1 MLLPASRDAKRII
14 YGLITLREVK
24 KKQKNLDILLLRLL
38 TSSLFFIQTQRG
50 TLKEI
55 TIMNECG
62 MVIEVEQSLKESRG
76 RYNQGL

>member
-14 YGLITLREVK
+14 YGLITLWEVK

-38 TSSLFFIQTQRG
+38 TSSLFFKQTQRG